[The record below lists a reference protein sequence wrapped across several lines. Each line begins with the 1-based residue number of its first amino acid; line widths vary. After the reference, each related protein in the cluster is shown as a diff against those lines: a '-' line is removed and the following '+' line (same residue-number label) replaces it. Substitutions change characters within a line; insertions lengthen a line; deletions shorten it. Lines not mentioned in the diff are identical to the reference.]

1 MPTATEQ
8 TKPETPFER
17 FKRFTAKIVSVPH
30 SEIKKREAE
39 WKNGRKEHKSHR
51 RHR

>member
-8 TKPETPFER
+8 KPETPFER

-30 SEIKKREAE
+30 SEIKKRETE
-39 WKNGRKEHKSHR
+39 WKEQRKIKNHHPHR
-51 RHR
+51 

>member
-1 MPTATEQ
+1 MPSEHP
-8 TKPETPFER
+8 KREETPFER

-39 WKNGRKEHKSHR
+39 WKNGRKIKSHHR
-51 RHR
+51 RP